1 MLRLTHIIRHLT
13 LKPDER
19 RTRALTNMIRALFL
33 SSNDP
38 RPLKKSDEILEKPYI
53 ILMVDVNWRFK
64 MASKAMTSAG
74 TTISI
79 AATLPA
85 TYDASA
91 FAALAFTEI
100 GEVSDLGEFGREY
113 NIVKFNPL
121 KDRRTVKRKGS
132 FDDGT
137 VQVQLAKA
145 ATDEGQIVL
154 REAVNSDSSY
164 AVKIVLQDGTTFYL
178 SAQVSSSTVNVGNV
192 DQITSSTFKLEIDN
206 DIIEVLP
213 A

>member
-1 MLRLTHIIRHLT
+1 
-13 LKPDER
+13 
-19 RTRALTNMIRALFL
+19 
-33 SSNDP
+33 
-38 RPLKKSDEILEKPYI
+38 
-53 ILMVDVNWRFK
+53 

-74 TTISI
+74 TTIGIS
-79 AATLPA
+79 AALPA
-85 TYDASA
+85 TYNQAT
-91 FAALAFTEI
+91 FAALTYTEI

-145 ATDEGQIVL
+145 ATDAGQIL
-154 REAVNSDSSY
+154 LKSAVNSDASHS
-164 AVKIVLQDGTTFYL
+164 VKIVLQDGTTFYFT
-178 SAQVSSSTVNVGNV
+178 AQVSSSTVNVGNV

-213 A
+213 AAGP

>member
-1 MLRLTHIIRHLT
+1 
-13 LKPDER
+13 
-19 RTRALTNMIRALFL
+19 
-33 SSNDP
+33 
-38 RPLKKSDEILEKPYI
+38 
-53 ILMVDVNWRFK
+53 

-79 AATLPA
+79 SAALPA
-85 TYDASA
+85 TYNDTG
-91 FAALAFTEI
+91 FAALTFTEV

-113 NIVKFNPL
+113 NVVKFNPL

-145 ATDEGQIVL
+145 ATDAGQVIL
-154 REAVNSDSSY
+154 KTATNSDASHSI
-164 AVKIVLQDGTTFYL
+164 KIVLQDGTIFYFT
-178 SAQVSSSTVNVGNV
+178 AQVSSSTVNVGNV

-206 DIIEVLP
+206 DIIEKLP
-213 A
+213 AVGP

>member
-1 MLRLTHIIRHLT
+1 
-13 LKPDER
+13 
-19 RTRALTNMIRALFL
+19 
-33 SSNDP
+33 
-38 RPLKKSDEILEKPYI
+38 
-53 ILMVDVNWRFK
+53 
-64 MASKAMTSAG
+64 MAGSKAMTSAG
-74 TTISI
+74 TTIEIS
-79 AATLPA
+79 AALPA
-85 TYDASA
+85 TYDQTA
-91 FAALAFTEI
+91 FTALAYTEI

-145 ATDEGQIVL
+145 ATDAGQIL
-154 REAVNSDSSY
+154 LKSAVNSDASHS
-164 AVKIVLQDGTTFYL
+164 VKIVLQDGTTFYFT
-178 SAQVSSSTVNVGNV
+178 AQVSSSTVNVGNV

-213 A
+213 ATGP

>member
-1 MLRLTHIIRHLT
+1 
-13 LKPDER
+13 
-19 RTRALTNMIRALFL
+19 
-33 SSNDP
+33 
-38 RPLKKSDEILEKPYI
+38 
-53 ILMVDVNWRFK
+53 
-64 MASKAMTSAG
+64 MAGSKAMTSAG
-74 TTISI
+74 TTIEIS
-79 AATLPA
+79 AALPA
-85 TYDASA
+85 TYDQTA
-91 FAALAFTEI
+91 FTALAYTEI

-145 ATDEGQIVL
+145 ATDAGQIL
-154 REAVNSDSSY
+154 LKSAVNSDASHS
-164 AVKIVLQDGTTFYL
+164 VKIVLQDGTTFYFT
-178 SAQVSSSTVNVGNV
+178 AQVSSSTVNVGNV

-213 A
+213 AAGP

>member
-1 MLRLTHIIRHLT
+1 
-13 LKPDER
+13 
-19 RTRALTNMIRALFL
+19 
-33 SSNDP
+33 
-38 RPLKKSDEILEKPYI
+38 
-53 ILMVDVNWRFK
+53 

-79 AATLPA
+79 SATLPA
-85 TYDASA
+85 TYDKAGFEA
-91 FAALAFTEI
+91 VGVVFTEI

-145 ATDEGQIVL
+145 ATDAGQIL
-154 REAVNSDSSY
+154 LKSAVNSDASHS
-164 AVKIVLQDGTTFYL
+164 VKIVLQDGTTFYFT
-178 SAQVSSSTVNVGNV
+178 AQVSSSTVNVGNV

-206 DIIEVLP
+206 DIIEVAP
-213 A
+213 AVGP